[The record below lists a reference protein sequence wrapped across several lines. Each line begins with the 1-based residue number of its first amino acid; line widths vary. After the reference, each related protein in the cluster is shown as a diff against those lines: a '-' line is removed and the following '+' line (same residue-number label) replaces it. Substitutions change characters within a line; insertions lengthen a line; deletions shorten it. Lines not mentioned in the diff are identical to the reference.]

1 MPRLSPL
8 HWFILVVFLGFYGFA
23 VFALT
28 RDYYLRNPPQPTA
41 VQAQSGQA
49 APRTWIQDEM
59 QGARGSLTPLTATD
73 IPALGRQADTLFGMR
88 RYGEAIP
95 YYRRILE
102 LDASNVDATNDLG
115 LALHYIGQGATAMQ
129 VLAQGAEGAPD
140 FQRIWLTLGF
150 VRAQNGDIAGAR
162 AALEHAQGLG
172 ADSEI
177 GKEATRLL
185 AALKDN

>member
-8 HWFILVVFLGFYGFA
+8 HWLILVVFLGFYGFA

-28 RDYYLRNPPQPTA
+28 RDYYQRNPPRGPAAQTQPGQPT
-41 VQAQSGQA
+41 
-49 APRTWIQDEM
+49 PRTWIQEEI
-59 QGARGSLTPLTATD
+59 QGAVGSLTPLTTTD
-73 IPALGRQADTLFGMR
+73 IPALGRQADTLFGTR
-88 RYGEAIP
+88 RYAEAIP

-102 LDASNVDATNDLG
+102 LDATNVDAKNDLG
-115 LALHYIGQGATAMQ
+115 LALHYSGQGATAMQ

-150 VRAQNGDIAGAR
+150 VRAQNGDLAGAR

-185 AALKDN
+185 GAL

>member
-8 HWFILVVFLGFYGFA
+8 HWIILIVFLGFYGFA

-28 RDYYLRNPPQPTA
+28 RDYYQRNASQRPA
-41 VQAQSGQA
+41 VQAQSGQP

-59 QGARGSLTPLTATD
+59 QGAPGSLTPLTETD
-73 IPALGRQADTLFGMR
+73 IAALGRQADTLFGMR

-102 LDASNVDATNDLG
+102 LDAANADAKNDLG

-150 VRAQNGDIAGAR
+150 VRAQNGDFAGAR
-162 AALEHAQGLG
+162 AALERAQALG

-177 GKEATRLL
+177 GTEATRLL
-185 AALKDN
+185 GALKDK